1 MRILPQWIPCI
12 FSHSEDILFPVV
24 SKLLALPCPDCQQK
38 GRERIPSSLTIKEAT
53 KALRG
58 ASKIIGRGQ
67 AGSLMPG
74 FREHIWDFEIDG
86 ASSGEHLGSDFHEL
100 ASTARPPGEAHAAA
114 EDKGV
119 LVQSYQ
125 KMSVDQPLRDRG
137 ILVPGN
143 TEDVNKQTA
152 RRDQR
157 GLRSNRAS

>member
-1 MRILPQWIPCI
+1 
-12 FSHSEDILFPVV
+12 
-24 SKLLALPCPDCQQK
+24 
-38 GRERIPSSLTIKEAT
+38 
-53 KALRG
+53 
-58 ASKIIGRGQ
+58 
-67 AGSLMPG
+67 MPG

-114 EDKGV
+114 EDKRV

-125 KMSVDQPLRDRG
+125 KMSIDQPLRDRG

-143 TEDVNKQTA
+143 AEDVNKQMA

-157 GLRSNRAS
+157 GLRSNRTS

>member
-1 MRILPQWIPCI
+1 
-12 FSHSEDILFPVV
+12 
-24 SKLLALPCPDCQQK
+24 
-38 GRERIPSSLTIKEAT
+38 
-53 KALRG
+53 
-58 ASKIIGRGQ
+58 
-67 AGSLMPG
+67 MPG

-100 ASTARPPGEAHAAA
+100 ASTARPPGEAHAWK
-114 EDKGV
+114 DKGV

-137 ILVPGN
+137 ILAPGN
-143 TEDVNKQTA
+143 AEDVNKQTA

>member
-1 MRILPQWIPCI
+1 
-12 FSHSEDILFPVV
+12 
-24 SKLLALPCPDCQQK
+24 
-38 GRERIPSSLTIKEAT
+38 
-53 KALRG
+53 
-58 ASKIIGRGQ
+58 
-67 AGSLMPG
+67 MPG

-100 ASTARPPGEAHAAA
+100 ASTARPPGEANAWK
-114 EDKGV
+114 DKGV

-125 KMSVDQPLRDRG
+125 KMSGDRPLKDRG

-143 TEDVNKQTA
+143 AEDVNKQTA

>member
-1 MRILPQWIPCI
+1 MDFLHIFAFLRNIVSCSLELP
-12 FSHSEDILFPVV
+12 
-24 SKLLALPCPDCQQK
+24 ALPCPDSQKK

-86 ASSGEHLGSDFHEL
+86 ASSGEYLGSDFHEL

-125 KMSVDQPLRDRG
+125 KMSVDQPLRDRAG
-137 ILVPGN
+137 HPCSWKRGRCQ
-143 TEDVNKQTA
+143 QTDGEA
-152 RRDQR
+152 
-157 GLRSNRAS
+157 

>member
-1 MRILPQWIPCI
+1 
-12 FSHSEDILFPVV
+12 
-24 SKLLALPCPDCQQK
+24 
-38 GRERIPSSLTIKEAT
+38 
-53 KALRG
+53 
-58 ASKIIGRGQ
+58 
-67 AGSLMPG
+67 MPG

-152 RRDQR
+152 RRDQH
-157 GLRSNRAS
+157 GLRSNRTS